1 MLVYMLKGG
10 GGSIL
15 IFFLYIEDDW
25 SGLQR
30 VHKVVL
36 HRKIR
41 EVLSVYSIHTCT
53 LSLSKGV
60 DIAIFNL
67 VNWKADTLFTMLC
80 NSLIRLIVIFRLFNT
95 NEIYII
101 KSITFMNKQNN
112 FHNDLSSFFD
122 AFLKSRRI
130 FNKCKPLVQYYFSF
144 VPWCY
149 PLHDF
154 LKIWFFAFFL
164 HTLYQS
170 CL

>member
-1 MLVYMLKGG
+1 MLVYMLKGGG

-67 VNWKADTLFTMLC
+67 VN
-80 NSLIRLIVIFRLFNT
+80 
-95 NEIYII
+95 
-101 KSITFMNKQNN
+101 
-112 FHNDLSSFFD
+112 
-122 AFLKSRRI
+122 
-130 FNKCKPLVQYYFSF
+130 
-144 VPWCY
+144 
-149 PLHDF
+149 
-154 LKIWFFAFFL
+154 
-164 HTLYQS
+164 
-170 CL
+170 

>member
-1 MLVYMLKGG
+1 MFYWLLWYIFGGFFFLQSLNLINTVNASIYKGG
-10 GGSIL
+10 GGVSIL
-15 IFFLYIEDDW
+15 IFFHNIEDDW
-25 SGLQR
+25 SGLQ
-30 VHKVVL
+30 KVFKVLL

-67 VNWKADTLFTMLC
+67 VNWKSDTLFTMLC

-112 FHNDLSSFFD
+112 FHNDLSSFF
-122 AFLKSRRI
+122 FMC
-130 FNKCKPLVQYYFSF
+130 F
-144 VPWCY
+144 
-149 PLHDF
+149 
-154 LKIWFFAFFL
+154 
-164 HTLYQS
+164 
-170 CL
+170 